1 MANVA
6 PPPSRELEKKAD
18 VQNAEILCG
27 AVTVVSLDG
36 AVKKQTLKSR
46 SAKMTVSVVKS
57 CPENHLCN
65 RKGVIQ
71 GKMSNKKTTL
81 VYVLRPILA
90 VCVP

>member
-36 AVKKQTLKSR
+36 AVKKQLSR

-65 RKGVIQ
+65 RKGVIR
-71 GKMSNKKTTL
+71 GEMSNKKTTL